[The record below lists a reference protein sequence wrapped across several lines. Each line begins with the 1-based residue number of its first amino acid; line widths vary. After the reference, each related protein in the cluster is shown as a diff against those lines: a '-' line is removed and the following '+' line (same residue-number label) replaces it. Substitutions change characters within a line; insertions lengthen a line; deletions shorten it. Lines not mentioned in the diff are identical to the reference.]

1 MSLQEENEELEE
13 LRQEVE
19 KLRAQA
25 RNHDTFGAGPPPG
38 SRDHRRLRNAQ
49 TQELEDLTME
59 NNQMAERL
67 QALLEENGSL
77 KKQVERQ
84 QQEIKSLEATDKSK
98 VIEEGGQS
106 PQKSKLN
113 LLKSKVSLM
122 QKQIK
127 EDNALGSMLSQERN
141 QRESV
146 ERARDDLTARLKST
160 EVEMARLHDELA
172 QAENQNRVYEQENKD
187 LSERIEELRMIAEA
201 ERRTSSQK
209 QEELNEQLMML
220 QTPSSDVNEGH
231 FSFAIPERASLQLG
245 QDLLSQ
251 LQTVEDE
258 VEDETPP
265 VLDTSKASKT
275 LACLDESG
283 TVSAPS
289 SPSLVCKEDEP
300 ENSGDSR
307 ERLAELQGV
316 CQRLKEEL
324 SSCKQEVTSYKE
336 KAAADAR
343 REISLREQ
351 LEEAKAQSDKL
362 GLFIKEMVTR
372 EPEKID
378 SAETSAEDPIPLEV
392 EGGKA
397 EADFNQRSSSSGVKL
412 LGAEGPDVGTPKS
425 EASRLAELQEE
436 LERAQKTLKLW
447 AAEREQSSW
456 SKLINSFMC
465 TSR

>member
-1 MSLQEENEELEE
+1 MLG
-13 LRQEVE
+13 
-19 KLRAQA
+19 
-25 RNHDTFGAGPPPG
+25 D
-38 SRDHRRLRNAQ
+38 Q
-49 TQELEDLTME
+49 T
-59 NNQMAERL
+59 
-67 QALLEENGSL
+67 
-77 KKQVERQ
+77 
-84 QQEIKSLEATDKSK
+84 
-98 VIEEGGQS
+98 IE
-106 PQKSKLN
+106 PC
-113 LLKSKVSLM
+113 
-122 QKQIK
+122 
-127 EDNALGSMLSQERN
+127 
-141 QRESV
+141 
-146 ERARDDLTARLKST
+146 
-160 EVEMARLHDELA
+160 
-172 QAENQNRVYEQENKD
+172 
-187 LSERIEELRMIAEA
+187 
-201 ERRTSSQK
+201 
-209 QEELNEQLMML
+209 
-220 QTPSSDVNEGH
+220 EGH